1 MNTLFICGSQK
12 NMPPQGIYNALSL
25 NVNAP
30 AIRGWVLSV
39 HSEDRG
45 WGGGR
50 SPTWL
55 QRGEG
60 HRKGQRPTA
69 SFPGAMHSV
78 LYDCP
83 MKNLL
88 RTE

>member
-30 AIRGWVLSV
+30 AIRGGWVLSV

-45 WGGGR
+45 EGGQESHVASAGGGALEGPEAN
-50 SPTWL
+50 SLLP
-55 QRGEG
+55 RG
-60 HRKGQRPTA
+60 RA
-69 SFPGAMHSV
+69 FSLA
-78 LYDCP
+78 
-83 MKNLL
+83 
-88 RTE
+88 